1 MDILFSLLSKQMW
14 QDFIDKKVADG
25 HTDKRQLQALCRFVD
40 TQAYLPYANTVPD
53 TSAFSPP
60 RKVSISKM
68 GSDKKRIVYIYP
80 DAERTV
86 LKFLTYLMQKKYD
99 CLFAPNLYSFR
110 PGVGVKQAVDHLRKT
125 PGIFQMWGYK
135 VDIQDYFNSIPVDRM
150 VSLLQNILPQE
161 PNLVRFLTSL
171 LENTSVLQDGVA
183 IEDGQKG
190 IMAGT
195 PVSTF
200 LANLYLSRLDWD
212 FYNRKIPYARYS
224 DDIIIFAPTEAE
236 LEENILRIQ
245 NYLSENGLSVNPK
258 KESRFSPGESWIFL
272 GFQFSPDGIDVAP
285 VSVEKIKAKMRR
297 KTRALKRWSDRKSQ
311 SGTNAAKVFIRTF
324 NRKLFENPIDHEL
337 TWARWYFPMLTTADS
352 LRIIDQYAQSCIRY
366 LATGTRSKA
375 SYNFRY
381 EEMKQLGYISLVN
394 RYYGQWQ
401 NTADA
406 EETVD

>member
-1 MDILFSLLSKQMW
+1 MKPIYDLSL
-14 QDFIDKKVADG
+14 
-25 HTDKRQLQALCRFVD
+25 
-40 TQAYLPYANTVPD
+40 
-53 TSAFSPP
+53 
-60 RKVSISKM
+60 
-68 GSDKKRIVYIYP
+68 SD
-80 DAERTV
+80 
-86 LKFLTYLMQKKYD
+86 
-99 CLFAPNLYSFR
+99 
-110 PGVGVKQAVDHLRKT
+110 
-125 PGIFQMWGYK
+125 
-135 VDIQDYFNSIPVDRM
+135 
-150 VSLLQNILPQE
+150 
-161 PNLVRFLTSL
+161 
-171 LENTSVLQDGVA
+171 LE
-183 IEDGQKG
+183 
-190 IMAGT
+190 
-195 PVSTF
+195 
-200 LANLYLSRLDWD
+200 
-212 FYNRKIPYARYS
+212 
-224 DDIIIFAPTEAE
+224 
-236 LEENILRIQ
+236 